1 MHKLLS
7 ILRIFGILEII
18 DILSKLP
25 ITAQGR
31 GFFMSGAL
39 NAKAYDVM
47 DYGMYL
53 VSSTANGRRNGCIV
67 TSFAQITSSHPPRF
81 IVTLNKDH
89 ATTDAILASGVFSV
103 TLLAADCTE
112 EIINTFGYKS
122 GRVGDKFAGFEAKTD
137 EAGCPY
143 LTDHMVSRVSCRVV
157 EKLEIGSYLLFVGEA
172 SEAEVLAGGAV
183 LTLGAFSSRGKSTPP
198 TATVVRE
205 MVGNGFRCTVCGY
218 IYESETLP
226 PDYICPVCHA
236 PSSKFVP
243 ND

>member
-1 MHKLLS
+1 
-7 ILRIFGILEII
+7 
-18 DILSKLP
+18 
-25 ITAQGR
+25 
-31 GFFMSGAL
+31 MSGAL

-53 VSSTANGRRNGCIV
+53 VSSTANGKRHGCIV
-67 TSFAQITSSHPPRF
+67 TSFAQVTSSHPPRF

-89 ATTDAILASGVFSV
+89 ATTDAILSAGAFSV
-103 TLLAADCTE
+103 TLLAADCPE

-172 SEAEVLAGGAV
+172 NEAEVLAGGAV
-183 LTLGAFSSRGKSTPP
+183 LTLDAFSSRGKSTPP

-236 PSSKFVP
+236 PASKFVP

>member
-1 MHKLLS
+1 LHKLLS

>member
-1 MHKLLS
+1 
-7 ILRIFGILEII
+7 
-18 DILSKLP
+18 
-25 ITAQGR
+25 
-31 GFFMSGAL
+31 MSATL
-39 NAKAYDVM
+39 NAKAYGAM

-53 VSSTANGRRNGCIV
+53 VSAAANGRRHGCIV
-67 TSFAQITSSHPPRF
+67 TSFAQVTSSYPPRF

-89 ATTDAILASGVFSV
+89 ATTDAILASGAFSV
-103 TLLAADCTE
+103 TLLAADCPE
-112 EIINTFGYKS
+112 EIVNTFGYKS

-172 SEAEVLAGGAV
+172 TEAEVLAGGAV
-183 LTLGAFSSRGKSTPP
+183 LTLDAFSSRGKSTPP

-236 PSSKFVP
+236 PASKFDP